1 MLLLL
6 IYFEMIEKQRFLLN
20 LIENKRMIFLF
31 KKYYSDI
38 AETNNNEKVTHF
50 GFKTIKESDK
60 VKEGVLQFI

>member
-6 IYFEMIEKQRFLLN
+6 KYFEMIEKQKLFLN

-31 KKYYSDI
+31 KKYFSDT
-38 AETNNNEKVTHF
+38 AETNNNEKITHF